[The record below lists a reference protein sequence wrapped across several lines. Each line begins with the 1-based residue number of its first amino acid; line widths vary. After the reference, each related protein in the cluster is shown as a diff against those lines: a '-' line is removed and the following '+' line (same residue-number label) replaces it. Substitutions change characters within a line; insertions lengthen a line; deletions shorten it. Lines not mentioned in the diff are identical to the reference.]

1 VVYEVELVELRYVV
15 VVGAY
20 VDSVGRGYE
29 QVGGVGQHGQGT
41 TVAGTGTRIQGSF
54 TTDEGMSMLCVECLR
69 IILVSPR
76 DYEQTG
82 YICLT
87 CSCTSTWGS

>member
-41 TVAGTGTRIQGSF
+41 TVAGAGTRIQGSF
-54 TTDEGMSMLCVECLR
+54 TTDEGMSMLCGM
-69 IILVSPR
+69 SK
-76 DYEQTG
+76 
-82 YICLT
+82 
-87 CSCTSTWGS
+87 GSFRLYLFPHETMNRLATFA